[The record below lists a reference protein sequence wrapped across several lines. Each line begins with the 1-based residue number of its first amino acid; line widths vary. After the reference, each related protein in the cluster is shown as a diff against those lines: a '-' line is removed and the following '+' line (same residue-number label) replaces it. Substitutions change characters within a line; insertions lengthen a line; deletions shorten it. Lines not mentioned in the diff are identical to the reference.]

1 MYAIYAAKERH
12 KATTPNC
19 VPQRKR
25 ARHIPP
31 QTDPTVGCLLLR
43 YIACDV
49 CNWISTSEDR
59 NTPPQ
64 KWHFMMFLRRY
75 IAVFLYVCYL
85 CSKGTPQGTTPN
97 GALQGIGRR
106 WVVIQLN
113 LGIDCLFIYV
123 EEKICYNKSN
133 Q

>member
-12 KATTPNC
+12 KA
-19 VPQRKR
+19 
-25 ARHIPP
+25 
-31 QTDPTVGCLLLR
+31 
-43 YIACDV
+43 
-49 CNWISTSEDR
+49 
-59 NTPPQ
+59 
-64 KWHFMMFLRRY
+64 
-75 IAVFLYVCYL
+75 
-85 CSKGTPQGTTPN
+85 TTPN